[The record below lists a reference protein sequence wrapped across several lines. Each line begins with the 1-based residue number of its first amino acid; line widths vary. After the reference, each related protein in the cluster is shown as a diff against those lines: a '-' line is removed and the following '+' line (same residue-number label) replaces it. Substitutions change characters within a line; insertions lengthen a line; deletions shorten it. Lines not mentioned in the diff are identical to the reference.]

1 MSDLD
6 KIEAWLAKA
15 RVWLDAE
22 VEAMRARLAATRD
35 CCGGSVG
42 RENDGRPAEP
52 AYQDSSGRREGCWP
66 VGRANYQATLDDI
79 DRTRAAFAAAIN
91 RLADAGVE
99 IGVAIRPEAAKPGG
113 CPRVRVL
120 TMIYELPRDA

>member
-22 VEAMRARLAATRD
+22 VEAMRARLAATGDRLVA
-35 CCGGSVG
+35 GHRPHTG
-42 RENDGRPAEP
+42 PAEP
-52 AYQDSSGRREGCWP
+52 GEPPHQGSSGRP
-66 VGRANYQATLDDI
+66 VSRPDHQGTLDDI